1 MYVDYR
7 STRAYLFSVMDFAE
21 KLGANTGVVNGM
33 IAEADRKHEES
44 VDLYVDFDFEGSMV
58 PLEAALGGLRRA
70 SARVMQLKDQ
80 AMLWI
85 YLIEWSVVTAT
96 FALGGIVLWSL
107 MVRRKLYR
115 EVQETRFQR

>member
-1 MYVDYR
+1 
-7 STRAYLFSVMDFAE
+7 
-21 KLGANTGVVNGM
+21 
-33 IAEADRKHEES
+33 
-44 VDLYVDFDFEGSMV
+44 
-58 PLEAALGGLRRA
+58 
-70 SARVMQLKDQ
+70 VMQLKDQ